1 MFAAS
6 SSVRA
11 VARRSGGGA
20 LRSRACALTK
30 SKRAQFSTSKEKLDP
45 EFTPPVAKPYPLVRN
60 LATVGIIAGFS
71 VASYYWTLNRMREG
85 HDEMMDELDD
95 VDAGFSSAG
104 KDMSGK

>member
-6 SSVRA
+6 SART
-11 VARRSGGGA
+11 VARRA
-20 LRSRACALTK
+20 VRSRACALTK
-30 SKRAQFSTSKEKLDP
+30 AKHSKFSTSKEKLDP
-45 EFTPPVAKPYPLVRN
+45 EFTPAVAKPYPLVRN

-104 KDMSGK
+104 KDMSGKKSE